1 MPFLEFLFSPQA
13 HKFRNGYF
21 INHDTLMNG
30 ILYAKYLSKPLGKT

>member
-30 ILYAKYLSKPLGKT
+30 IIYTNIYSKSLGKT